1 MWPEILNH
9 NTGDFQQMT
18 PSFLSLH
25 PSELARYRSKTDPS
39 NCKFTH
45 LAFKG
50 GIVTAEAATASVSDP
65 PTTMVL
71 SHCQYFHTDTDN
83 NSDDDNNREYCASS
97 TVEVGEEG
105 VVMDLTFN
113 FFPAPVPATVVLAI
127 PVIIHFHLGFLHP
140 IAVRAQIKGFLAA
153 HFHTRDMITRTT
165 VGPLYCNLMTGR
177 INNFVEMEGSI

>member
-1 MWPEILNH
+1 
-9 NTGDFQQMT
+9 MT
-18 PSFLSLH
+18 
-25 PSELARYRSKTDPS
+25 ATD
-39 NCKFTH
+39 
-45 LAFKG
+45 AM
-50 GIVTAEAATASVSDP
+50 SDP
-65 PTTMVL
+65 LTTLVL
-71 SHCQYFHTDTDN
+71 SHYQYCPTDTGN
-83 NSDDDNNREYCASS
+83 NSDDDNSREYCASS

-153 HFHTRDMITRTT
+153 HFRTRDMITRTT

-177 INNFVEMEGSI
+177 INNFVEMEVSI